1 MRKIVELDME
11 QCIKLLQETKNIAK
25 TARILGVNENLIYH
39 RLKQKG
45 LTIEGLGAR
54 RETGL
59 EHLNKN
65 AGDIVRL
72 LLDKKME
79 LKDIA
84 VEMGVTYGVIST
96 WTRKTGLLQGEI
108 GGMSTKELID
118 IVTYLECNATNCE
131 WPREIRREPRLPE
144 GKEKGKEKAAAVGE
158 IPSIAEVQR
167 EARRRGMSY
176 GHFINSQGYIKWR
189 KAYKKNKAKET
200 A

>member
-1 MRKIVELDME
+1 MKNIIELDME

-45 LTIEGLGAR
+45 LTIEGIGAR
-54 RETGL
+54 KETGL
-59 EHLNKN
+59 ERLNKN
-65 AGDIVRL
+65 AGEIVRL

-84 VEMGVTYGVIST
+84 AEMGVTYGVIST

-108 GGMSTKELID
+108 GGMSTKELMD

-144 GKEKGKEKAAAVGE
+144 GKKAAAVSKD
-158 IPSIAEVQR
+158 IPTIAEVQR
-167 EARRRGMSY
+167 EAARRGMSY

>member
-1 MRKIVELDME
+1 MKNIIELDME

-45 LTIEGLGAR
+45 LTIEGIGAR
-54 RETGL
+54 KETGL
-59 EHLNKN
+59 ERLNKN
-65 AGDIVRL
+65 AGEIVRL

-84 VEMGVTYGVIST
+84 AEMGVTYGVMST

-108 GGMSTKELID
+108 GGMSTKEIMD

-144 GKEKGKEKAAAVGE
+144 EKKAAAVSKN
-158 IPSIAEVQR
+158 IPTISEVQR
-167 EARRRGMSY
+167 EAARRGISY
-176 GHFINSQGYIKWR
+176 GHFINSQGYTKWR